1 MNGSESPSGA
11 KPPLVSGGLSNGD
24 SVAARK
30 RKKDGLAPILTQSP
44 EPADKTGSRQVA
56 AAHTELRVHNGQG
69 FLSMNQTYGPQ
80 HQLGIETINNFS
92 TIGGFRDWANV
103 QRPVCVVAKDYFVGA
118 SARYLQRVLVSLPL
132 PAGTGPCARLAWP
145 PGQTLACASTH
156 WSCNPHQIRCEAET
170 LSLAAEAL
178 FFRSLRHSLA
188 DFDSAATTKLRIC
201 SADWLA
207 PPRAFTCNT
216 IVSPRL
222 ASSRLSVVL
231 FNQKASSPQQ
241 TTYLSTYLG
250 SPSSSSAD
258 EPAENTAD
266 EEDSEDYCKGGYHPV
281 QVGENFRDGKY
292 TVVRKLGWG
301 HFSTVWLSRDNNSG
315 KHVALKVVRSAAH
328 YTETAIDEIK
338 LLNRIVQ
345 AQPDHPGRKHVVSL
359 LDSFE
364 HKGPNGTH
372 VCMVFE
378 VLGENLLG
386 LIKRWNH
393 RGIPMP
399 LVKQITK
406 QVLLGLDYLHRHCGI
421 IHTDLKPENVL
432 IEIGDVEQIVKK
444 VVKNDTGD
452 KENNRNGRRRRRTL
466 ITGSQ
471 PLPSPLNSSFNH
483 SNLFPSATSQASL
496 GEMLED
502 AKKKDSSPKDGQS
515 QTDKTADM
523 LTREVSSISLDKSP
537 TAATG
542 EKRKAEDAHASDII
556 SVKIA
561 DLGNACWV
569 NHHFTDDIQTRQYRS
584 PEVILG
590 AKWGAS
596 TDVWSMAAMIF
607 ELITGDYLFDPQSGT
622 KYGKDDDHVAQI
634 IELLGPF
641 PRTCLTGKWAQE
653 IFNRR
658 GELRNIHRLR
668 HWALPDVLRE
678 KYHFKEDE
686 AKRISAFLS
695 PMLELI
701 PDKRANAG
709 GMAAHSWLEDTAGMK
724 GIKVD
729 GLKVGSKGEDIE
741 GWSTQSR
748 KRAA

>member
-44 EPADKTGSRQVA
+44 ESADKTGTQ
-56 AAHTELRVHNGQG
+56 
-69 FLSMNQTYGPQ
+69 
-80 HQLGIETINNFS
+80 QL
-92 TIGGFRDWANV
+92 
-103 QRPVCVVAKDYFVGA
+103 A
-118 SARYLQRVLVSLPL
+118 SAV
-132 PAGTGPCARLAWP
+132 T
-145 PGQTLACASTH
+145 
-156 WSCNPHQIRCEAET
+156 
-170 LSLAAEAL
+170 
-178 FFRSLRHSLA
+178 
-188 DFDSAATTKLRIC
+188 
-201 SADWLA
+201 
-207 PPRAFTCNT
+207 
-216 IVSPRL
+216 
-222 ASSRLSVVL
+222 
-231 FNQKASSPQQ
+231 
-241 TTYLSTYLG
+241 G

-281 QVGENFRDGKY
+281 QVGENFKDGKY

-502 AKKKDSSPKDGQS
+502 AKKKDSSPKDDQS

>member
-1 MNGSESPSGA
+1 M
-11 KPPLVSGGLSNGD
+11 
-24 SVAARK
+24 
-30 RKKDGLAPILTQSP
+30 
-44 EPADKTGSRQVA
+44 
-56 AAHTELRVHNGQG
+56 VH
-69 FLSMNQTYGPQ
+69 
-80 HQLGIETINNFS
+80 
-92 TIGGFRDWANV
+92 
-103 QRPVCVVAKDYFVGA
+103 
-118 SARYLQRVLVSLPL
+118 
-132 PAGTGPCARLAWP
+132 
-145 PGQTLACASTH
+145 
-156 WSCNPHQIRCEAET
+156 
-170 LSLAAEAL
+170 
-178 FFRSLRHSLA
+178 
-188 DFDSAATTKLRIC
+188 
-201 SADWLA
+201 
-207 PPRAFTCNT
+207 
-216 IVSPRL
+216 
-222 ASSRLSVVL
+222 
-231 FNQKASSPQQ
+231 
-241 TTYLSTYLG
+241 
-250 SPSSSSAD
+250 SPSSSSVD
-258 EPAENTAD
+258 DPAENTAD

-281 QVGENFRDGKY
+281 QIGEKFKDGKY

-338 LLNRIVQ
+338 LLNKIVG
-345 AQPDHPGRKHVVSL
+345 AKPNHPGRKHVVSL
-359 LDSFE
+359 LDSFD

-406 QVLLGLDYLHRHCGI
+406 QVLLGLDYLHRECGI

-444 VVKNDTGD
+444 VVKSEPSD

-471 PLPSPLNSSFNH
+471 PLPSPLNSTFNH
-483 SNLFPSATSQASL
+483 SNLFPSASSQASL
-496 GEMLED
+496 AGMLNEGMSLRSILDNSPGSANED
-502 AKKKDSSPKDGQS
+502 CNVGKMSPLTPRG
-515 QTDKTADM
+515 TDEPDKGREKSADI
-523 LTREVSSISLDKSP
+523 LTREVSSISLDKSSGSS
-537 TAATG
+537 AATG
-542 EKRKAEDAHASDII
+542 EKRKAEDPHAFDII

-569 NHHFTDDIQTRQYRS
+569 NHHFTNDIQTRQYRS

-596 TDVWSMAAMIF
+596 TDVWSMAAMVF

-622 KYGKDDDHVAQI
+622 KYGKDDDHIAQI

-641 PRTCLTGKWAQE
+641 PKSLCLSGKWSQE
-653 IFNRR
+653 IFNRK

-678 KYHFKEDE
+678 KYHFKEEE
-686 AKRISAFLS
+686 AKRIADFLT

-709 GMAAHSWLEDTAGMK
+709 GMAGHIWLEDTPGMK
-724 GIKVD
+724 GLKIE
-729 GLKVGSKGEDIE
+729 GLEVGGRGEGIE
-741 GWSTQSR
+741 GWSTEVR
-748 KRAA
+748 KR